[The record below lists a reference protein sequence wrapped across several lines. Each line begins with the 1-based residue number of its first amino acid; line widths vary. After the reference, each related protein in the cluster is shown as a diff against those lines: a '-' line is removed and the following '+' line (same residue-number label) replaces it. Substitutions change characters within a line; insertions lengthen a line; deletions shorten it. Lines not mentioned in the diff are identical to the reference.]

1 MDAMERIERAANAVT
16 AAIGTAE
23 IAVILG
29 SGLGDFGNALENARE
44 IAYQDI
50 PGFPRATVS
59 KSYPDFFEALQALG
73 VAVHITDK
81 GA

>member
-50 PGFPRATVS
+50 PGVQAGDEYERPFPQR
-59 KSYPDFFEALQALG
+59 
-73 VAVHITDK
+73 
-81 GA
+81 